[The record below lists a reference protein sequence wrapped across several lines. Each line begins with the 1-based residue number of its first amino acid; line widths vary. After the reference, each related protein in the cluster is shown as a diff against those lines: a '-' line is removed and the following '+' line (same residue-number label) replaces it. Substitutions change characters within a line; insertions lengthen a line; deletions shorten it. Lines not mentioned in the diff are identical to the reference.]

1 MEELLAAAATALKAP
16 EGLVDRSA
24 RARAKAEGVSVE
36 DVLRAWSGGGDIVS
50 SSSPAAAAEA
60 PEPVAQPTAP
70 AAEPTAAAAEPE
82 PAPEEPRDHAAV
94 EPEPAPAPEPEPDL
108 VAAGLLPRWLVTLFV
123 LVPLFA
129 VGYALFLPNGP
140 ACGDSGRL
148 AVDPVTGLAVN
159 CDGSEYGSEAT
170 DFFAI
175 GESTYAT
182 CAACHGA
189 GGGGGGNFPAF
200 TGGALLST
208 FPTGQCSDQVEWVR
222 LGTAGWPEA
231 TYGATDKPV
240 GGSGAVMPAFGN
252 LTEEQLRSVVLYER
266 VAFGG
271 EDLATALTDCGLDGE
286 TDDPAVSVSGD

>member
-1 MEELLAAAATALKAP
+1 MEELLAAAATAMKAP

-24 RARAKAEGVSVE
+24 RARAKAEGVSFE
-36 DVLRAWSGGGDIVS
+36 DVLRAWSGGGDVVS
-50 SSSPAAAAEA
+50 SMSPSAAAEA
-60 PEPVAQPTAP
+60 PVPLAVP
-70 AAEPTAAAAEPE
+70 AAEPAATPPTE
-82 PAPEEPRDHAAV
+82 PAPEEPEEHPVA
-94 EPEPAPAPEPEPDL
+94 EPEPEMAPIPEPDI
-108 VAAGLLPRWLVTLFV
+108 VAAGLLPRWLVALFIV
-123 LVPLFA
+123 VPLFA

-159 CDGSEYGSEAT
+159 CDGSEYGVETT
-170 DFFAI
+170 DYFAI
-175 GESTYAT
+175 GESTFAT

-208 FPTGQCSDQVEWVR
+208 FPTGQCSDHVEWVR
-222 LGTAGWPEA
+222 VGTAGWPEP
-231 TYGATDKPV
+231 TYGATNKPV

-271 EDLATALTDCGLDGE
+271 EDLATALADCGLGTE
-286 TDDPAVSVSGD
+286 EDDPGVSAPGD